1 MSKNVCV
8 CLLSVCVY
16 VCMCVA
22 CVCVF
27 VRVCVFLLF
36 FCVFACIFECLLF
49 ACVFV
54 VCVCVSVCLCA
65 CLSVSA
71 NMFFVHM
78 KLEGLS
84 GGVKREVIV
93 KALSGTTSKA
103 IVTLLFFHVKQD
115 SPAAKQSRL

>member
-1 MSKNVCV
+1 MSVYVC
-8 CLLSVCVY
+8 CLC
-16 VCMCVA
+16 VCMCV
-22 CVCVF
+22 CVLHVCVS
-27 VRVCVFLLF
+27 VRVCVFWLF
-36 FCVFACIFECLLF
+36 FCVFVCIFKCLLF

-71 NMFFVHM
+71 NMFFAHM